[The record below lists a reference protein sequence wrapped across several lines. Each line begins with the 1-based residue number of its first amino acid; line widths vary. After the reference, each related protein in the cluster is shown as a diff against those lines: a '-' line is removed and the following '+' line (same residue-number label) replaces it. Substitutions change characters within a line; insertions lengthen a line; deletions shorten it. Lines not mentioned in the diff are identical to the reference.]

1 MATIKEIQTLLLGV
15 DRLDHPLFLDL
26 QEDSRQ
32 GVQKLLK
39 QRKKQL
45 EAERVEQERL
55 EALMSLEKDLYSQGV
70 EWIAGVDEVG
80 RGPLAGPVLAAAVIL
95 PQTSRIRG
103 INDSKKLS
111 KKKLVEIYDTIKEEA
126 VAIGIG
132 QVEAETIDQVNIY
145 QATKIAMKE
154 AIQNL
159 GLVPDHLLIDAMKLD
174 IPIEQTSL
182 IKGDARSQSIA
193 ASSII
198 AKVERDRLME
208 AYDQEFPGYDFAN
221 NVGYGTPSH
230 LAGLRQLGPSPIHR
244 KTFAPV
250 KDF

>member
-32 GVQKLLK
+32 GVQKLLQ
-39 QRKKQL
+39 QRRKQL

-55 EALMSLEKDLYSQGV
+55 EALMSLEKDLYSRGV

-111 KKKLVEIYDTIKEEA
+111 KKKLLEMYDTIKEEA

-132 QVEAETIDQVNIY
+132 CVEAEIIDQVNIY

-159 GLVPDHLLIDAMKLD
+159 GLVPNHLLIDAMKLD
-174 IPIEQTSL
+174 LAVEQTSL

-193 ASSII
+193 AASII

>member
-1 MATIKEIQTLLLGV
+1 MPTIKEIQTLLLGV

-32 GVQKLLK
+32 GVQKLLQQK
-39 QRKKQL
+39 RKQL

-55 EALMSLEKDLYSQGV
+55 EALMSLERDLYSQGV

-111 KKKLVEIYDTIKEEA
+111 KKKLLEIYDTIKEEA

-132 QVEAETIDQVNIY
+132 QVEAEIIDQVNIY

-159 GLVPDHLLIDAMKLD
+159 GLVPDHLLIDAMELD

-193 ASSII
+193 GASII

>member
-15 DRLDHPLFLDL
+15 DRLDNPLFLDL

-32 GVQKLLK
+32 GVQKLLQ
-39 QRKKQL
+39 QRRKQL

-111 KKKLVEIYDTIKEEA
+111 KKKLLEMYDTIKEEA

-132 QVEAETIDQVNIY
+132 RVEAEIIDQVNIY

-159 GLVPDHLLIDAMKLD
+159 GLVPNHLLIDAMKLD
-174 IPIEQTSL
+174 LAVEQTSL

-193 ASSII
+193 AASII

>member
-1 MATIKEIQTLLLGV
+1 MPTIKEIQTLLLGV

-32 GVQKLLK
+32 GVQKLLQQK
-39 QRKKQL
+39 RKQL

-55 EALMSLEKDLYSQGV
+55 EALMSLERDLYSQGV

-111 KKKLVEIYDTIKEEA
+111 KKKLLEIYDTIKEEA

-132 QVEAETIDQVNIY
+132 QVESEIIDQINIY

-159 GLVPDHLLIDAMKLD
+159 GLVPDHLLIDAMELD

-193 ASSII
+193 GASII

>member
-32 GVQKLLK
+32 GVQKLLQ
-39 QRKKQL
+39 QRRKQL

-55 EALMSLEKDLYSQGV
+55 EALMSLEKDLYSQGA

-95 PQTSRIRG
+95 PHTSRIRG

-159 GLVPDHLLIDAMKLD
+159 GLVPNHLLIDAMELD

-193 ASSII
+193 AASII

>member
-32 GVQKLLK
+32 GVQKLLQQK
-39 QRKKQL
+39 RKQL

-111 KKKLVEIYDTIKEEA
+111 KKKLLEIYDTIKEEA

-132 QVEAETIDQVNIY
+132 QVESEIIDQINIY

-159 GLVPDHLLIDAMKLD
+159 GLVPDHLLIDAMELD

-193 ASSII
+193 AASII

>member
-1 MATIKEIQTLLLGV
+1 MPTIKEIQTLLLGV

-32 GVQKLLK
+32 GVQKLLQ
-39 QRKKQL
+39 QRRKQL

-95 PQTSRIRG
+95 PQTSRIWG

-111 KKKLVEIYDTIKEEA
+111 KKKLLEIYDTIKEEA

-132 QVEAETIDQVNIY
+132 QIEAETIDQVNIY

-159 GLVPDHLLIDAMKLD
+159 GLVPDHLLIDAMELD

-193 ASSII
+193 AASII

>member
-32 GVQKLLK
+32 GVQKLLQ
-39 QRKKQL
+39 QRRKQL

-95 PQTSRIRG
+95 PHTSRIRG

-159 GLVPDHLLIDAMKLD
+159 GLVPNHLLIDAMELD

-193 ASSII
+193 AASII

-208 AYDQEFPGYDFAN
+208 VYDQEFPGYDFAN

>member
-32 GVQKLLK
+32 GVQKLLQQK
-39 QRKKQL
+39 GKQL

-111 KKKLVEIYDTIKEEA
+111 KKKLLEIYDTIKEEA

-132 QVEAETIDQVNIY
+132 QVEAEIIDQVNIY

-159 GLVPDHLLIDAMKLD
+159 VLVPDHLLIDAMELD

-193 ASSII
+193 AASII

>member
-1 MATIKEIQTLLLGV
+1 MPTIKEIQTLLLGV

-26 QEDSRQ
+26 QKDSRQ
-32 GVQKLLK
+32 GVQKLLQ
-39 QRKKQL
+39 QRRKQL

-111 KKKLVEIYDTIKEEA
+111 KKKLLEIYDTIKEEA

-132 QVEAETIDQVNIY
+132 QIEAETIDQVNIY

-159 GLVPDHLLIDAMKLD
+159 GLVPDHLLIDAMELD

-193 ASSII
+193 AASII

>member
-1 MATIKEIQTLLLGV
+1 MATIKEIQSLLLGV

-26 QEDSRQ
+26 QKDFRQ
-32 GVQKLLK
+32 GVQKLLLQK
-39 QRKKQL
+39 RKQL
-45 EAERVEQERL
+45 EAERMEQERL
-55 EALMSLEKDLYSQGV
+55 ESLMSLEQDLYSQGYQ
-70 EWIAGVDEVG
+70 WIAGVDEVG

-95 PQTSRIRG
+95 PQTSRIQG

-111 KKKLVEIYDTIKEEA
+111 KKKLLQIYNIIKEEA

-132 QVEAETIDQVNIY
+132 RVDAGIIDQVNIY

-159 GLVPDHLLIDAMKLD
+159 GLVPNHLLIDAMELD
-174 IPIEQTSL
+174 LPLAQTSL

-193 ASSII
+193 AASII

-208 AYDQEFPGYDFAN
+208 NYDKEFPGYDFAK
-221 NVGYGTPSH
+221 NVGYGTPNH
-230 LAGLRQLGPSPIHR
+230 LAGLQQFGPCPIHR
-244 KTFAPV
+244 MTFAPV

>member
-32 GVQKLLK
+32 GVQKLLQ
-39 QRKKQL
+39 QRRKQL

-111 KKKLVEIYDTIKEEA
+111 KKKLLEIYDTIKEEA

-193 ASSII
+193 AASII

>member
-32 GVQKLLK
+32 GVQKLLQ
-39 QRKKQL
+39 QRRKQL

-111 KKKLVEIYDTIKEEA
+111 KKKLLEMYNTIKEEA

-132 QVEAETIDQVNIY
+132 RVEAEIIDQVNIY

-159 GLVPDHLLIDAMKLD
+159 GLVPNHLLIDAMKLD
-174 IPIEQTSL
+174 LAVEQTSL

-193 ASSII
+193 AASII